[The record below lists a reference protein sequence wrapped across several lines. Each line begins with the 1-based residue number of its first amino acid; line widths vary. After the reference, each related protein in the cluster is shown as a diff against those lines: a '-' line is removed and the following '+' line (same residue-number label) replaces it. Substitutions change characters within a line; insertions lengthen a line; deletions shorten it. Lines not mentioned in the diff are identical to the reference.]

1 MREGTVYNGSFP
13 FLVGDITEDG
23 ILKTEKTQK
32 SVGGILFTERETI
45 IKILGRNRK
54 EKE

>member
-1 MREGTVYNGSFP
+1 MVPSLFLWGYNRRW
-13 FLVGDITEDG
+13 DI
-23 ILKTEKTQK
+23 EKKKKKK